1 MVDIHSHLIPNVDDG
16 SKSVEETFMLIK
28 EADRAGITDIIL
40 TPHYIVNSYEQNANT
55 LILLKDKLQQILDKD
70 KINVKLH
77 IGMEVYIT
85 DNLIDLLKQNKL
97 LTLANSKYLL
107 MELPLNTNVQY
118 LDMVIFK
125 LIEDNIIPI
134 IAHPERYKFVQE
146 DPSKVREL
154 IESGCLI
161 QSNIG
166 SILGIYGKKAKKTIK
181 YLLKNDLINFIAT
194 DTHRKNTIYPLL
206 EKGIKKIEK
215 ITGKEKAEELTNLN
229 VQKILNNT

>member
-125 LIEDNIIPI
+125 LIENNIIPI

-154 IESGCLI
+154 IDSGCLI

-215 ITGKEKAEELTNLN
+215 KRLKN
-229 VQKILNNT
+229 

>member
-1 MVDIHSHLIPNVDDG
+1 MIDIHSHLIPNVDDG
-16 SKSVEETFMLIK
+16 AKSPEETIELIK
-28 EADRAGITDIIL
+28 EAREAGITDIIL
-40 TPHYIVNSYEQNANT
+40 TPHYIINSYEQNAET
-55 LILLKDKLQQILDKD
+55 LILLKDKLQQIINSEN
-70 KINVKLH
+70 INVNLH

-85 DNLIDLLKQNKL
+85 DNLVEILKQNKI
-97 LTLANSKYLL
+97 LTLAGSKYLL

-118 LDMVIFK
+118 LDMVIFR
-125 LIEDNIIPI
+125 LIENNIIPI

-154 IESGCLI
+154 IDSGCLI

-206 EKGIKKIEK
+206 QKGIKKIEK

-229 VQKILNNT
+229 AQRILNNT

>member
-107 MELPLNTNVQY
+107 MELPLNTHVQY
-118 LDMVIFK
+118 EDIIIFK
-125 LIEDNIIPI
+125 LIENNIIPI
-134 IAHPERYKFVQE
+134 IAHPERYKFIQE
-146 DPSKVREL
+146 NPDKVEEL
-154 IESGCLI
+154 IESGCLM

-166 SILGIYGKKAKKTIK
+166 SILGIYGNHAKQTFK
-181 YLLKNDLINFIAT
+181 YLLKKDLIHFLGT
-194 DTHRKNTIYPLL
+194 DTHRKDTIYPLL
-206 EKGIKKIEK
+206 KKQLK
-215 ITGKEKAEELTNLN
+215 K
-229 VQKILNNT
+229 

>member
-107 MELPLNTNVQY
+107 MELPLNTHVQY
-118 LDMVIFK
+118 EDIIIFK
-125 LIEDNIIPI
+125 LIENNIIPI

-154 IESGCLI
+154 IDSGCLI

-194 DTHRKNTIYPLL
+194 DTHRKDTIYPLL
-206 EKGIKKIEK
+206 KKATKKIEK
-215 ITGKEKAEELTNLN
+215 IIGKEKTEELIKINP
-229 VQKILNNT
+229 QKILNNT

>member
-107 MELPLNTNVQY
+107 MELPLNTHVQY
-118 LDMVIFK
+118 EDIIIFK
-125 LIEDNIIPI
+125 LIENNIVPI
-134 IAHPERYKFVQE
+134 IAHPERYKFIQE
-146 DPSKVREL
+146 NPDKVEEL
-154 IESGCLI
+154 IESGCLM

-166 SILGIYGKKAKKTIK
+166 SILGIYGNHAKQTVK
-181 YLLKNDLINFIAT
+181 YLLKKDLIHFLGT
-194 DTHRKNTIYPLL
+194 DTHRKDTIYPLL
-206 EKGIKKIEK
+206 KKATKKIEK
-215 ITGKEKAEELTNLN
+215 IIGKEKTEELIKINP
-229 VQKILNNT
+229 QKILNNT